1 MHAAS
6 NKPDGPGRPCMLLCS
21 LFAPGC
27 CTDTVG
33 AAAAACVLIL
43 QVYAQLADARAC
55 YHAIRTAGQALDA
68 LQLLQEHER
77 HA

>member
-1 MHAAS
+1 
-6 NKPDGPGRPCMLLCS
+6 MLLCS

-33 AAAAACVLIL
+33 AAAAAAAACVLIL